1 MIQFQY
7 KARDRQGREVN
18 GTIEMDTKELAVT
31 SLREQGY
38 YVTEIKEVSKRRL
51 SNIVIFQSSKTLKAK
66 DLALFCRQ
74 FAIQLEAGLSLTA
87 CLELLEEQSADE
99 ILKNVLRTIRLDVA
113 SGMTFTNAVEKHKE
127 IFPHEFI
134 YLISAGEIAGEL
146 PAVLEQLAVYYERE
160 DELRKKLSEALMY
173 PIVIASIAVIVVIA
187 LIFFVLPMLIKNF
200 SAFGVQTPRITQ
212 VILDARDFLIDFWY
226 VFVGFI
232 VFFIVVIKWYL
243 KTKRGCYQKDLLKLK
258 LPIMGKINQMVIFSR
273 ISRVLGLLLASGI
286 SMVKSLEITERL
298 ITNVWIRDSLNDSRL
313 AVEKGQGLTE
323 PLKKSNLFPAMFV
336 QMVAVGEETGN
347 LEQTL
352 KHLSDYYDKEVN
364 FTVSAFTKL
373 LEPVM
378 MVVLAIV
385 VLFVLVSVYLPM
397 IQMVTQL

>member
-1 MIQFQY
+1 MFQFQY
-7 KARDRQGREVN
+7 KARDRQGKVIN
-18 GTIEMDTKELAVT
+18 GSIDMDTKELAVA

-38 YVTEIKEVSKRRL
+38 YVTEIKEVSKGRL
-51 SNIVIFQSSKTLKAK
+51 SSIVIFQSSKPLKAK
-66 DLALFCRQ
+66 DLALLCRQ
-74 FAIQLEAGLSLTA
+74 FAIQLEAGLSLTV
-87 CLELLEEQSADE
+87 CLQLLEEQSEDQR
-99 ILKNVLRTIRLDVA
+99 LKRVLRTVRLDIA
-113 SGMTFTNAVEKHKE
+113 SGMTFTAAIEKHKE
-127 IFPHEFI
+127 VFPHVFI
-134 YLISAGEIAGEL
+134 YLIAAGEIAGEL

-160 DELRKKLSEALMY
+160 DELRKKISEALMY
-173 PIVIASIAVIVVIA
+173 PMVIASLAVVVVIA
-187 LIFFVLPMLIKNF
+187 LIFFVLPMLISNF
-200 SAFGVQTPRITQ
+200 SALGVQTPKLTQ
-212 VILDARDFLIDFWY
+212 IILDSRDLLVEYWY
-226 VFVGFI
+226 GFVGFI
-232 VFFIVVIKWYL
+232 ILFIVLIKWYI
-243 KTKRGCYQKDLLKLK
+243 KTERGCYQKDLLKLK

-286 SMVKSLEITERL
+286 SMVRSLEIAEQL

-323 PLKKSNLFPAMFV
+323 PLKRSSIFPTMFV

-352 KHLSDYYDKEVN
+352 RHLADYYDKEVN
-364 FTVSAFTKL
+364 FSVTAFTKL

-385 VLFVLVSVYLPM
+385 VLFILVSVYLPM